1 MLLLAETD
9 ELRGRLSGPATMAIL
24 ERQWQ
29 VFGDSR
35 FERLAGLSNGHLY
48 SLRRSR
54 TYQRRFAAKQARYY
68 KVSSCFD
75 HRCRG

>member
-1 MLLLAETD
+1 MLLAETD
-9 ELRGRLSGPATMAIL
+9 RLRGRLLAPATLAVL

-35 FERLAGLSNGHLY
+35 FERLAGLPNGHLY

-68 KVSSCFD
+68 KVSGCFD
-75 HRCRG
+75 HRRRG